1 MMRLVE
7 FPKNN
12 VLKNMKNTDTQTWSK
27 EDEFMLEGSVDSD
40 YITMCALKTSFIPAH
55 LNPFPNPRAKELH

>member
-12 VLKNMKNTDTQTWSK
+12 VLKNMKNIDTQTWSK

-40 YITMCALKTSFIPAH
+40 YMPVCH
-55 LNPFPNPRAKELH
+55 